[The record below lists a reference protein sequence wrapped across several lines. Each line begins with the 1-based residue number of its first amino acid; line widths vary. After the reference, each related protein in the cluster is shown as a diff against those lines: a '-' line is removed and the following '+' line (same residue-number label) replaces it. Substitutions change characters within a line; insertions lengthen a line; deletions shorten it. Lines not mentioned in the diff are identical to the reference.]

1 MTQRPDIVLF
11 LTDQQ
16 RFDQVGYASR
26 GHFHT
31 PNLDRLA
38 RSGVIFEHAYSAS
51 TVCVPARVALM
62 TGIEPHRVPTQ
73 ENPWALREGFWTVA
87 RALRNAGYETALIGK
102 AHFAPVHAQHGFDTL
117 RLCEHLDSQGL
128 GPLSRERDDSLDDYH
143 YWLVENGYSDWRSED
158 MIRQIARAKR
168 DGPGVRN
175 EVRLEAFRY
184 GPDVHPTGW
193 VEREAAEFL
202 DRRDPD
208 RPLFLVVSFPHPHA
222 PYNPPE
228 PYASMFDPA
237 DSQLPDDGY
246 EVNEGLPLAFQLA
259 FLAAPTRQSAEDEE
273 LLRRLLATIR
283 GLITHIDDAIGR
295 LVDRLDMT
303 STIVAFTSDHGD
315 YAGHRGMLMK
325 TPWLPFDDLARVPL
339 FYTGH
344 GVTGGRVMPGLVQS
358 YDFALT
364 ALDYA
369 CVDSGPHDFDSRSLR
384 PFLADPAQPADLQR
398 AVFSCTGMSWPM
410 VRYQNCKYSMN
421 TAEREPVLFDLR
433 QDPTER
439 VNLADDPGYA
449 GVRRDLSTHLAR
461 RMARPSLDDVDAAM
475 T

>member
-1 MTQRPDIVLF
+1 VTQRPDIVLF

-38 RSGVIFEHAYSAS
+38 RSGVIFQNAYSAS

-62 TGIEPHRVPTQ
+62 TGLEPHRVPTQ

-87 RALRNAGYETALIGK
+87 HALRNAGYQTALVGK
-102 AHFAPVHAQHGFDTL
+102 AHFAPVHAEHGFETL
-117 RLCEHLDSQGL
+117 RLCEHLDSQAL
-128 GPLSRERDDSLDDYH
+128 GQLSRERADVLDDYH
-143 YWLVENGYSDWRSED
+143 HWLVENGHSDWRSDD
-158 MIRQIARAKR
+158 MARQIARAR
-168 DGPGVRN
+168 REGPEVRN

-193 VEREAAEFL
+193 VGREAAELL
-202 DRRDPD
+202 DRRDRS

-222 PYNPPE
+222 PYNPSE

-259 FLAAPTRQSAEDEE
+259 FLAAPTRQAAADEG

-283 GLITHIDDAIGR
+283 GLIAHIDDAIGR

-303 STIVAFTSDHGD
+303 STLVAFTSDHGD

-325 TPWLPFDDLARVPL
+325 TPWLPFDDLSRVPL

-344 GVTGGRVMPGLVQS
+344 GVVGGRVMSGLVQS
-358 YDFALT
+358 YDFPLT

-369 CVDSGPHDFDSRSLR
+369 GVEPGAHDFDSRSLR
-384 PFLADPAQPADLQR
+384 PYLADPAQPADPQR

-410 VRYQNCKYSMN
+410 VRYQNFKYSLN
-421 TAEREPVLFDLR
+421 TAEREPVLFDVD
-433 QDPTER
+433 QDRNES
-439 VNLADDPGYA
+439 VNLAEDPGYA
-449 GVRRDLSTHLAR
+449 EIRRDLSTRLAQ
-461 RMARPSLDDVDAAM
+461 RMARPPLADLDFATA
-475 T
+475 